1 MENRSLLPPRRSGN
15 AHHESGVALWRGA
28 ALWAVLISLGVAGC
42 SFEPALHVPAAP
54 KVKAYTAGAAAHG
67 AVAVKGVGR
76 AGAGQQFAYGKKM
89 QRTWWKLLKSKQIDT
104 LIHRAVLRS
113 PTIAQALAT
122 LQEAHQNTK
131 AIDGEGWPQVSLTGG
146 GNRQRLSGAQFGGS
160 TRSFSLYT
168 GQVNV
173 SYTPDLF
180 GLNKLARHQTRALE
194 DAQRFNL
201 QEAYLTLE
209 GNTVSDAILMA
220 SYDAQIRTTQTLVAI
235 QRNIL
240 KLITQEY
247 KLGAVTYLDVLNQRT
262 LLETTRAKLPPLRQ
276 SLAAARHALAVLVGT
291 IPSEANLPH
300 IRLKA
305 LQLPMVIP
313 VSLPSVLTRNRPDIK
328 LAEAEL
334 RADNA
339 SIGVAIAKMY
349 PTVQLTGDLGFEN
362 GRIPDFFNASSL
374 IWDLA
379 ANASVTLFD
388 GGTLI
393 ANKRAAQAVLRAQ
406 IAAYQSTVLSA
417 FQQVADALR
426 AVQND
431 AVTLQLNQSAFISA
445 KQAFVLARRQYRAG
459 AIDYLSLLNT
469 QTQYQQT
476 ELGVVTAEAQRYRDT
491 AALFVA
497 LGGGWWPKE
506 YSHRTQAVAVAQ
518 ARPAAAAK
526 PVSKSN
532 KANAIQ

>member
-1 MENRSLLPPRRSGN
+1 MENLSLSPQGRSENADYKPGRAFRRGL
-15 AHHESGVALWRGA
+15 AFGVILMG
-28 ALWAVLISLGVAGC
+28 LGLAGC
-42 SFEPALHVPAAP
+42 SFEPPLHVPVVP
-54 KVKAYTAGAAAHG
+54 KVKAYTAGSPADG
-67 AVAVKGVGR
+67 AVAVKGVGK
-76 AGAGQQFAYGKKM
+76 AGVSQRFAYGKRIR
-89 QRTWWKLLKSKQIDT
+89 RTWWKLLKSKKINA
-104 LIHRAVLRS
+104 LIKRAVAHS
-113 PTIAQALAT
+113 PTIAGALAT

-146 GNRQRLSGAQFGGS
+146 GNRQRFSGAQFGGP

-220 SYDAQIRTTQTLVAI
+220 SYESQIRTTKKLVTI

-240 KLITQEY
+240 KLFRQQY

-262 LLETTRAKLPPLRQ
+262 LLETTRAKLPPLKQ
-276 SLAAARHALAVLVGT
+276 SLSATRHALAVLVGT
-291 IPSEANLPH
+291 IPSEAALPS
-300 IRLKA
+300 IRLKS
-305 LQLPMVIP
+305 LNLPMRIP

-334 RADNA
+334 RSDNA
-339 SIGVAIAKMY
+339 AIGVAIAKMY

-374 IWDLA
+374 IWDVA

-393 ANKRAAQAVLRAQ
+393 ANKRAAQAALRAQ
-406 IAAYQSTVLSA
+406 LAAYQSTVLAA

-426 AVQND
+426 AIQYD
-431 AVTLQLNQSAFISA
+431 ATALKFNQAAYISA
-445 KQAFVLARRQYRAG
+445 GQAFVLARRQYRAG

-469 QTQYQQT
+469 QTQYQQAQ
-476 ELGVVTAEAQRYRDT
+476 LGVVTAEAQRYRDT

-497 LGGGWWPKE
+497 LGGGWWPKQ
-506 YSHRTQAVAVAQ
+506 YSHSKQPTAPARTQ
-518 ARPAAAAK
+518 PAAAGK
-526 PVSKSN
+526 PANKSN
-532 KANAIQ
+532 KADAIQ

>member
-1 MENRSLLPPRRSGN
+1 MENVSLSPQCRPENPDRQPGR
-15 AHHESGVALWRGA
+15 AFWRGLVPC
-28 ALWAVLISLGVAGC
+28 ALLIGLGMAGC
-42 SFEPALHVPAAP
+42 SFEPPLHVPPAP
-54 KVKAYTAGAAAHG
+54 QVHAYTAGKPVRG
-67 AVAVKGVGR
+67 TVAVKGVGQ
-76 AGAGQQFAYGKKM
+76 AGAGQRFAYGKKIR
-89 QRTWWKLLKSKQIDT
+89 RTWWRLLKSKQINA
-104 LIHRAVLRS
+104 LIKRAVAHS
-113 PTIAQALAT
+113 PTITQALAT

-146 GNRQRLSGAQFGGS
+146 GDRQRFSGAQFGGP

-220 SYDAQIRTTQTLVAI
+220 SYEAQIRTTRKLVTI

-240 KLITQEY
+240 KLIAQQY

-262 LLETTRAKLPPLRQ
+262 LLETTKARLPPLKQ
-276 SLAAARHALAVLVGT
+276 SLAAVRHALAVLVGT
-291 IPSEANLPH
+291 IPSQAGLPS
-300 IRLKA
+300 IRLKS
-305 LQLPMVIP
+305 LKLPMMIP

-374 IWDLA
+374 IWDVA

-393 ANKRAAQAVLRAQ
+393 ANKRAAQAALRAQ
-406 IAAYQSTVLSA
+406 IAAYQSTVLAA

-426 AVQND
+426 AIQND
-431 AVTLQLNQSAFISA
+431 ATSLKFNQSAYISA
-445 KQAFVLARRQYRAG
+445 GQAFVLARRQYRAG

-469 QTQYQQT
+469 QTQFQQS

-497 LGGGWWPKE
+497 LGGGWWPKQ
-506 YSHRTQAVAVAQ
+506 YSRQKQAVAPART
-518 ARPAAAAK
+518 RPAAAK
-526 PVSKSN
+526 PTNKSN
-532 KANAIQ
+532 QVNAIP